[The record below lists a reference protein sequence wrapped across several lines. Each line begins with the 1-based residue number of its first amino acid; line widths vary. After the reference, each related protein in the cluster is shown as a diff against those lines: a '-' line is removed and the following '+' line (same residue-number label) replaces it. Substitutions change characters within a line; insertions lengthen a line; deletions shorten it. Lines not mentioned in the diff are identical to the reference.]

1 MPCFGVWMI
10 DDVVVAAAAAAM
22 VMVVWS
28 SCGWV
33 GVSVVYGQTILPNLW
48 HARRRTD
55 NSAKSLTRSMTVPS
69 SYDEP

>member
-1 MPCFGVWMI
+1 MLCFGVWMI

-33 GVSVVYGQTILPNLW
+33 GVYVVYGRQFCQISGTLVDGQTILPN
-48 HARRRTD
+48 H
-55 NSAKSLTRSMTVPS
+55 
-69 SYDEP
+69 